1 MFKSSIIFLP
11 YSFFM
16 KPSHFHVPLLNPSL
30 CFQWRSLGKSH
41 PQTMAPWYT
50 GDLNVAPNSCQVL
63 EASVWQ
69 SFVSERKSPLS
80 ARPSDYLTLE
90 DTTPRWPSM
99 GQQLSLGFIQTQQYS
114 FYKLSLVAWTIY
126 DPPEMSK
133 LSLFSF
139 FSSPVNSLWIV
150 VDTMPV
156 RNLWVLYPNN
166 LTFPVPSRETRE
178 GVAGRDGLSF
188 AQSVTF
194 AIVLMM

>member
-1 MFKSSIIFLP
+1 MFKNSIIFLP

-16 KPSHFHVPLLNPSL
+16 KSSHFHVPLLNPSL

-50 GDLNVAPNSCQVL
+50 GDLNEVPNSCQVL

-69 SFVSERKSPLS
+69 PFVSENQVSSVLFHPII
-80 ARPSDYLTLE
+80 
-90 DTTPRWPSM
+90 
-99 GQQLSLGFIQTQQYS
+99 SLWRTQHPDGLPWDSSCPFIQTQQYS

-133 LSLFSF
+133 LSLFS
-139 FSSPVNSLWIV
+139 SSPVNSLWIV
-150 VDTMPV
+150 VDAVPV